1 MKDCRTRHRG
11 LGEQRPRA
19 YAFGDVVF
27 YGKSHKRHVP
37 TLPQRRRKSGASRQE
52 RVPRDGV
59 PLHSRDK
66 ARSSPYPV
74 YLPSDAMSERGV
86 STRLLVGALSA
97 PMP

>member
-1 MKDCRTRHRG
+1 
-11 LGEQRPRA
+11 
-19 YAFGDVVF
+19 
-27 YGKSHKRHVP
+27 
-37 TLPQRRRKSGASRQE
+37 
-52 RVPRDGV
+52 V